1 MITQIVSITTKA
13 IEHLVALAKKKGTV
27 GDLLLRM
34 GVKSGGCSGLSY
46 DIDFMEDPSTISE
59 EDTVETYEQEDGTII
74 KCIIDPKS
82 LLYLFGMRYVHVY
95 GV

>member
-1 MITQIVSITTKA
+1 MEI
-13 IEHLVALAKKKGTV
+13 AKKKGTV
-27 GDLLLRM
+27 GDLMLRM

-46 DIDFMEDPSTISE
+46 DMDLEEGPSNVSE
-59 EDTVETYEQEDGTII
+59 EDTVESFRLEDGTTI

-82 LLYLFGMRYVHVY
+82 LLYLFGMRYDVYVY